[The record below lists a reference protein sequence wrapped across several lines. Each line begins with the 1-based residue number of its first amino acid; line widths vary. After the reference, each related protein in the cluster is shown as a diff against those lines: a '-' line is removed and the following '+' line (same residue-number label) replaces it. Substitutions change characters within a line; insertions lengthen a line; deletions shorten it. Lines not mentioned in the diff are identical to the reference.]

1 MLTEVMIFFTG
12 GHGGSGK
19 VSFRRERYVPRGGPD
34 GGDGGDGGSI
44 VLVADQSIR
53 MLDELRRQPEI
64 RAESGY
70 DGSSVKRHGRNGRD
84 EEVHVP
90 VGTLLWL
97 NEEEIA
103 DLASHGMSILIARG
117 GRGGKGNAR
126 FARAARQAP
135 RFAEQGLAGESLQVR
150 LELRLIADAGLVG
163 LPNAGKS
170 TLLRAVSQAQPA
182 VGAYPFTTLEPY
194 LGIVEVGYDTFVMA
208 DIPGLIEGAHEGTGL
223 GIDFLQHI
231 RRTRVLIHV
240 VDGGAVNPIADIDI
254 VRKEVEAF
262 GQGIGEKP
270 WIVALNKLDL
280 PAAKEQ
286 EHNVV
291 SMLKQRDIEVFS
303 ISATNKAGTAQ
314 LAERLLQLIQ
324 VEHKR
329 AAEQAVKEPPTLRP
343 KPQVQKFKILRL
355 KSGFSVRGS
364 AASEIVEML
373 GLESEEARLE
383 VMRRLRRL
391 GVVSALVKAGI
402 APGDRVRIGG
412 EELEWPA

>member
-1 MLTEVMIFFTG
+1 MLTELEIIFTG

-44 VLVADQSIR
+44 VLVADESIR
-53 MLDELRRQPEI
+53 MLDDLRRQPEL
-64 RAESGY
+64 RAEVGG
-70 DGSSVKRHGRNGRD
+70 DGSSAKRHGRNGRD
-84 EEVHVP
+84 EEIHVP
-90 VGTLLWL
+90 VGTLIWL
-97 NEEEIA
+97 KEEQIA
-103 DLASHGMSILIARG
+103 DLASHGMSIMLAKG
-117 GRGGKGNAR
+117 GSGGKGNAR
-126 FARAARQAP
+126 FARSTRQAP
-135 RFAEQGLAGESLQVR
+135 RFAERGLAGESLQVR

-194 LGIVEVGYDTFVMA
+194 LGIVEVGYKTFVMA

-231 RRTRVLIHV
+231 RRTRVLVHV
-240 VDGGAVNPIADIDI
+240 VDGGAADPIADIDI
-254 VRKEVEAF
+254 VRKEVQAF
-262 GQGIGEKP
+262 GRRLEEKP

-280 PAAKEQ
+280 SAAKEQ
-286 EHNVV
+286 EKSITNT
-291 SMLKQRDIEVFS
+291 LNQRDIEVYS
-303 ISATNKAGTAQ
+303 ISATNSEGTAR

-324 VEHKR
+324 IEHTR
-329 AAEQAVKEPPTLRP
+329 ASEKAAKEPPTLRP
-343 KPQVQKFKILRL
+343 KPQVRKFKIVRL
-355 KSGFSVRGS
+355 KSGFAVRGT

-383 VMRRLRRL
+383 VMRRLRRI
-391 GVVSALVKAGI
+391 GVVPALVKAGVE
-402 APGDRVRIGG
+402 PGDRVRIGG